1 MDNGCYCAV
10 MSLLQA
16 KTIPLRH
23 EVPETDK
30 WDLTKLYPD
39 DAAWDADLKR
49 YEVLVPRYTEFKG
62 KLSAS
67 AAALMECLD
76 FDRGLDLLAERLGH
90 YASLRGS
97 EDSSN
102 DLNLSR
108 EARFQHAVT
117 QAAETAS
124 FLTPEI
130 QAIDDAVF
138 DRFLQDPVLT
148 EWKTKLIRLRRF
160 KPHILSEK
168 EERLMAL
175 VSLPL
180 GGFQETFSQLT
191 NVDMSFGLIRDEEN
205 REVELSHGMFS
216 SFLIK
221 RRTELRKAAF
231 EQYYAE
237 FTAHKF
243 TLAAALAHSIKSD
256 VFNARAR
263 NFASAREAA
272 LFGDNV
278 PVAVYDN
285 LIGTVKKNLGV
296 LHEYYELRR
305 EVLGLKELHFYD
317 TYVPLVDRME
327 VRVLFDEACGR
338 ILESLAPLGGEYTS
352 ILCEGFRNR
361 WVDRYETKGK
371 RSGAFSSSSYGN
383 PPYILMNYKED
394 VFSDVYT
401 LAHEAGHSM
410 HSWYSQKNQK
420 FQDYHYPIFLAEV
433 ASTFNEEL
441 LTHHLLEKTENPRM
455 RAYLINR
462 QVDDIR
468 ATLIRQ
474 TLFAEFEKQ
483 THEME
488 ESGDPLTL
496 ESFRSVYRR
505 LLEMYHGPGLVLE
518 PELELECLR
527 IPHFYSA
534 FYVYKYATGIS
545 AAIALSRQVLEG
557 GAVARE
563 RYLDFLKSGGSKFPL
578 DTLRDAGVGMSGAEP
593 VQSALDLLKMRV
605 RELRQL
611 LS

>member
-1 MDNGCYCAV
+1 MPE
-10 MSLLQA
+10 LRT
-16 KTIPLRH
+16 KTIPQRN
-23 EVPETDK
+23 EIPKTDT

-39 DAAWDADLKR
+39 DSRWDADLKR
-49 YEVLVPRYTEFKG
+49 YEQLYPRYLEFKG
-62 KLSAS
+62 TLAGSAS
-67 AAALMECLD
+67 RLMECLN
-76 FDRGLDLLAERLGH
+76 FDRELDLLAERLGH
-90 YASLRGS
+90 YASLKS
-97 EDSSN
+97 AEDSSN
-102 DLNLSR
+102 DVHLSR
-108 EARFQHAVT
+108 EARFSHVMT
-117 QAAETAS
+117 LAAETAS

-130 QAIDDAVF
+130 QAIADDVF
-138 DRFLQDPVLT
+138 DRFLADPLLA
-148 EWKTKLIRLRRF
+148 EWKIKLIRLRRF

-175 VSLPL
+175 ASLPL
-180 GGFQETFSQLT
+180 GGFHETFSQLT
-191 NVDMSFGLIRDEEN
+191 NVDMTFGMIRDEKGG
-205 REVELSHGMFS
+205 EVELSHGAFS

-221 RRTELRKAAF
+221 REPELRKAAF

-237 FTAHKF
+237 FSAHKF
-243 TLAAALAHSIKSD
+243 TLAASLAHSIKSD

-278 PVAVYDN
+278 PVTVYDN
-285 LIGTVKKNLGV
+285 LAATVRKNLGA

-305 EVLGLKELHFYD
+305 EMLGLKDLHFYD
-317 TYVPLVDRME
+317 TYVPLVKKMD
-327 VRVLFDEACGR
+327 VRIPFDEACGKV
-338 ILESLAPLGGEYTS
+338 LASLTPLGDEYVGV
-352 ILCEGFRNR
+352 LKAGFESR

-410 HSWYSQKNQK
+410 HSWFSQRNQK

-441 LTHHLLEKTENPRM
+441 LTHHLLEKTEDRRM

-474 TLFAEFEKQ
+474 TMFAEFEKQ

-488 ESGDPLTL
+488 ESGEPLTL
-496 ESFRSVYRR
+496 ESFRSVYRA
-505 LLEMYHGPGLVLE
+505 LLEVYHGSGMVLE

-545 AAIALSRQVLEG
+545 ASIALSRHVLEG
-557 GAVARE
+557 GADVRE
-563 RYLDFLKSGGSKFPL
+563 RYLNFLKSGGSKFPL
-578 DTLRDAGVGMSGAEP
+578 DTLREAGVDMSGPAP
-593 VQSALDLLKMRV
+593 VQSALDLFRSRV
-605 RELRQL
+605 AELRQL
-611 LS
+611 LG